1 MGRAKRRPYDPGKI
15 HDRRATEF
23 NRGIELHL
31 GVVEVDDPYEAGGK
45 IAAIRSTRNDPL
57 ASLHARKYI
66 DEAQYQAGR
75 AFQGDFETAER
86 GPRAIDPSKEY
97 VDGGVLPEPITEAQ
111 RKAALKLKAAFAAL
125 GLDGSALVH
134 DVLIHGFSFKQIA
147 EARRFSGRRWEE
159 FFGTSFQ
166 LCLHKLSYVYG
177 FAIEPTGKQRMI
189 VRPGFVE

>member
-1 MGRAKRRPYDPGKI
+1 MGRAKRRPYDPGKV

-31 GVVEVDDPYEAGGK
+31 SVVEVDDPYEVGAK
-45 IAAIRSTRNDPL
+45 ILSVRSNRNDPL
-57 ASLHARKYI
+57 GRLHTHHQI

-75 AFQGDFETAER
+75 RFQEDFETAER

-97 VDGGVLPEPITEAQ
+97 VDGGMLPEPITEAQ

-177 FAIEPTGKQRMI
+177 FAIEPTGKQRVV